1 MDAKVSCHFR
11 FLTAWVTLT
20 PANFLPSR
28 THHPIHAVQ
37 PNTTSFHQFQ
47 LLTTTLTN
55 LMKPQRPRGPLRIR
69 DENIP
74 PANAAPLKALHQRNK
89 STPALSTLLQ
99 GINANPP
106 KRAAFADVS
115 NTVRTNAAAK
125 DDMILQQ
132 KVTVEKVAMKGSK
145 ESAQEQVPPTL
156 QMAKSAALLR
166 PAQRPLSAAIQKSV
180 LPLFN
185 EPFASLASKCLA
197 EQSGDANIGKPIA
210 KRQTTGFKEAEI
222 VGLETRTTAM
232 VPSVHQSLAATIEK
246 PLLACE
252 ESLKEGVANEKA
264 THGVSVAHQVLQKP
278 DPPPTTEDHEPPS
291 YSETFDGILPPVY
304 SDLQLQA
311 SILEQVDSI
320 RPKSDEIEEFLPA
333 LESQIKDLDPI
344 LDIKAIPSVIH
355 EIDEYWDDED
365 DEEYYDA
372 EGYTTARSF
381 RSKGD
386 NTTGGMTIV
395 LAPKVTARVDREL
408 AAARVFVESTRTE
421 EDIDDEAWDTTM
433 VAEYGEEIFQYMR
446 ELEVRQMLPMVAML
460 C

>member
-1 MDAKVSCHFR
+1 
-11 FLTAWVTLT
+11 
-20 PANFLPSR
+20 
-28 THHPIHAVQ
+28 
-37 PNTTSFHQFQ
+37 
-47 LLTTTLTN
+47 
-55 LMKPQRPRGPLRIR
+55 MKPQRLRGLPRIR

-74 PANAAPLKALHQRNK
+74 PSGAAPLKALHQRNK

-115 NTVRTNAAAK
+115 NTVRTIAAIK

-132 KVTVEKVAMKGSK
+132 KVTVEKVALKSSK
-145 ESAQEQVPPTL
+145 ESTQEQAPPAL
-156 QMAKSAALLR
+156 QMAKSTALLR
-166 PAQRPLSAAIQKSV
+166 PAQRPLSAAIQKSA
-180 LPLFN
+180 LPPFN
-185 EPFASLASKCLA
+185 EPFASMASKRLA
-197 EQSGDANIGKPIA
+197 EQSGDANIGKTIT
-210 KRQTTGFKEAEI
+210 KRETTVFKEPEV
-222 VGLETRTTAM
+222 VGPETHITATI
-232 VPSVHQSLAATIEK
+232 PSVHQVLAAPTDN
-246 PLLACE
+246 PLSARE
-252 ESLKEGVANEKA
+252 ESLKEGVTNEKA
-264 THGVSVAHQVLQKP
+264 THGVSIAPQILQKP
-278 DPPPTTEDHEPPS
+278 NPEPTAEHHEPPS
-291 YSETFDGILPPVY
+291 YSETFDGILPPIY
-304 SDLQLQA
+304 SEFQLQP
-311 SILEQVDSI
+311 SILEQMDPI

-333 LESQIKDLDPI
+333 LESQIKEIDPI
-344 LDIKAIPSVIH
+344 LDMKAIPSMIH

-395 LAPKVTARVDREL
+395 LAPKVTARVEREL

-421 EDIDDEAWDTTM
+421 DDIDDETWDTSM

-446 ELEVRQMLPMVAML
+446 ELEVSQMLPMIVIL